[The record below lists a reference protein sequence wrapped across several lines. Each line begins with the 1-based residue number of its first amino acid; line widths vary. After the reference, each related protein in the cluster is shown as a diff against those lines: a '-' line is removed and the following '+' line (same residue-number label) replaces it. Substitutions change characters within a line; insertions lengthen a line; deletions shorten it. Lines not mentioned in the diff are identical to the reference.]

1 VEKHELSKVEFEI
14 IDKALKALQQSNL
27 DPVTADK
34 VTDLRNMFRDATPAG
49 SKLIKRPLNRFGS
62 KEIAMPARRF
72 ERIAL
77 KLMLSGCAVMFG
89 ACVLIRHAQAQPG
102 YVPPPTPLPPPVLNP
117 SNPGTVPQPPYTPIT
132 SSTPGATPSTVPSGE
147 VRSPVSEEA
156 PNTTPRPERQTS
168 AAETRRVRHHHR
180 GRFAGITWPYYCGS
194 SPCVRIVV
202 AEPPPVYRASVL
214 WWPGFYDYA
223 DGQFTRGR
231 PRYGGYPRPSGYHG
245 D

>member
-1 VEKHELSKVEFEI
+1 
-14 IDKALKALQQSNL
+14 
-27 DPVTADK
+27 
-34 VTDLRNMFRDATPAG
+34 
-49 SKLIKRPLNRFGS
+49 
-62 KEIAMPARRF
+62 MPARRF

-77 KLMLSGCAVMFG
+77 ELMLSGCAVMFG
-89 ACVLIRHAQAQPG
+89 ACVLLERAQAQPG

-117 SNPGTVPQPPYTPIT
+117 SNPGTVPQPPYTPVT
-132 SSTPGATPSTVPSGE
+132 PSTPGATPSTPSTVPSGE

-156 PNTTPRPERQTS
+156 PNTTPRPEREISS
-168 AAETRRVRHHHR
+168 AKARSVHHHR
-180 GRFAGITWPYYCGS
+180 GRFAGITWPYYCGA

-223 DGQFTRGR
+223 DGQFSRGR
-231 PRYGGYPRPSGYHG
+231 PRYGGYPRRSGYHG

>member
-1 VEKHELSKVEFEI
+1 
-14 IDKALKALQQSNL
+14 
-27 DPVTADK
+27 
-34 VTDLRNMFRDATPAG
+34 
-49 SKLIKRPLNRFGS
+49 
-62 KEIAMPARRF
+62 MPARRF
-72 ERIAL
+72 ERTAL
-77 KLMLSGCAVMFG
+77 ELTLSGCAVMFG
-89 ACVLIRHAQAQPG
+89 VCVLIGHAQAQPG

-132 SSTPGATPSTVPSGE
+132 PTTPGATPSTPSTVPSGE

-156 PNTTPRPERQTS
+156 PNTTPRSEREAS
-168 AAETRRVRHHHR
+168 PKTRTVHHHR
-180 GRFAGITWPYYCGS
+180 GRFAGITWPYYCGA

-223 DGQFTRGR
+223 DGQFARGR
-231 PRYGGYPRPSGYHG
+231 PRYGGYPRRSGYHG